1 MTTMYGIPNCD
12 TIRKARKW
20 LADAGVDYDFH
31 DYKKSGAPA
40 AKLKSWAAETGWEA
54 LLNRSGTTFRN
65 LRPEQ
70 KTDLTETEALA
81 LMAEH
86 PSMIRRPVLE
96 ANGELLIGFDP
107 QRYQQLLKR

>member
-20 LADAGVDYDFH
+20 LADAGVEYDFH

-40 AKLKSWAAETGWEA
+40 AKLKSWVAEAGWEA
-54 LLNRSGTTFRN
+54 LLNKSGMTFRK
-65 LRPEQ
+65 LPPEQ
-70 KTDLTETEALA
+70 KADLNETKALA

-96 ANGELLIGFDP
+96 ANGQLLIGFDP
-107 QRYQQLLKR
+107 QRYQQVLMT